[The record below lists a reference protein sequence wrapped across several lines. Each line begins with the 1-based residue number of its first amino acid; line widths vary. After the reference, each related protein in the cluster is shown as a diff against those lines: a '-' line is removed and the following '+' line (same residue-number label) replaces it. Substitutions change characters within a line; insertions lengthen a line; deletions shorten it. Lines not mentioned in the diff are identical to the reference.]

1 MKQKIYIL
9 GLITALIIFTGTIF
23 KINHFPGA
31 SILLTVGLA
40 TMVLIFLPVALAD
53 NYRAQEPGRSLL
65 LYIVTWLTCFV
76 VFTAMLFKIQH
87 WPYAGAA
94 LTIAIPFP
102 YVVFLPVFLI
112 ITSKNKNFNVYN
124 TVFVLSLLAIN
135 SVFSALLAL
144 NVSKTTIDDSY
155 TLSQNYNRLENILAQ
170 FPENNNTSDVDK
182 KIDEVL
188 KVVNDYQNLILKHEG
203 ITREAWLKD
212 PRILARPD
220 SRQIAQDAL
229 LKSNEEYAGQRL
241 ESGLRNLILEF
252 EKYPELKNLASSAPL
267 IFDYKEHKDRIGPS
281 IFELGPLAWNL
292 IYLDGLEANLTLIKE
307 TI

>member
-9 GLITALIIFTGTIF
+9 GFITALIIFTGAIF
-23 KINHFPGA
+23 KVNHFPGA
-31 SILLTVGLA
+31 GILLTLGIA
-40 TMVLIFLPVALAD
+40 TMVLIFLPMALAD
-53 NYRAQEPGRSLL
+53 NYRSQESGRSLL

-76 VFTAMLFKIQH
+76 IFTAMLFKIQH
-87 WPYAGAA
+87 WPYAGEA
-94 LTIAIPFP
+94 LTVAIPFP
-102 YVVFLPVFLI
+102 YIVFLPVFLI

-155 TLSQNYNRLENILAQ
+155 TLSQNYNRLENILKE
-170 FPENNNTSDVDK
+170 FPENNIQSDVDK

-188 KVVNDYQNLILKHEG
+188 KIVNDYQDLILKHEG
-203 ITREAWLKD
+203 ITRETWLKD
-212 PRILARPD
+212 PGMLARPD

-229 LKSNEEYAGQRL
+229 LKNNEQYAGQRL

-252 EKYPELKNLASSAPL
+252 QKCPELKNLATSAPI
-267 IFDYKEHKDRIGPS
+267 IFDYKDHKDRIGPW

-292 IYLDGLEANLTLIKE
+292 IYLDGLETNLTLIKE

>member
-9 GLITALIIFTGTIF
+9 GFITALIIFTGTIF
-23 KINHFPGA
+23 KVNHFPGA
-31 SILLTVGLA
+31 GILLTIGIAAL
-40 TMVLIFLPVALAD
+40 VLIFLPLALAD
-53 NYRAQEPGRSLL
+53 NYRAQESGQSLL
-65 LYIVTWLTCFV
+65 FYIVTWLTCFV

-94 LTIAIPFP
+94 LTVAIPFP
-102 YVVFLPVFLI
+102 YLVFLPVFLI
-112 ITSKNKNFNVYN
+112 TTSKNKNFNVYN
-124 TVFVLSLLAIN
+124 TVFVLSLLALN

-155 TLSQNYNRLENILAQ
+155 TLSQNYNRLENILKA
-170 FPENNNTSDVDK
+170 FPENTNQSDVDK

-188 KVVNDYQNLILKHEG
+188 KIVNDYQDLILKHEG
-203 ITREAWLKD
+203 ITREDWIKD
-212 PRILARPD
+212 PGVLARPD

-229 LKSNEEYAGQRL
+229 LKSNEQYAGQRL
-241 ESGLRNLILEF
+241 DSGLRNLILEF
-252 EKYPELKNLASSAPL
+252 EKYPELENLVISAPL
-267 IFDYKEHKDRIGPS
+267 IFDYKEHNDRIDPS

-292 IYLDGLEANLTLIKE
+292 IYLDGLEANLTMIKE

>member
-9 GLITALIIFTGTIF
+9 GIITALIIFTGTIF

-40 TMVLIFLPVALAD
+40 TMVLIFMPIALAD

-94 LTIAIPFP
+94 LTIAIHFP

-135 SVFSALLAL
+135 SVFSTLLAL
-144 NVSKTTIDDSY
+144 NVSKTIIDDSY

-170 FPENNNTSDVDK
+170 LPENKNQPDVEK

-188 KVVNDYQNLILKHEG
+188 KIVIDYQDLILKHEG
-203 ITREAWLKD
+203 ITREAWIKD
-212 PRILARPD
+212 PGILARPD
-220 SRQIAQDAL
+220 SRQTAQDAL
-229 LKSNEEYAGQRL
+229 LKSNEQYAGQRL

-252 EKYPELKNLASSAPL
+252 EKCPELKNLASSAPL
-267 IFDYKEHKDRIGPS
+267 IFDYKDHKDRIGPW

-292 IYLDGLEANLTLIKE
+292 IYLDGLEANLTMIKAS
-307 TI
+307 I